1 MHKRNG
7 TVLITVLAIFVLV
20 FMIGM
25 GLNRFSSSI
34 RRQTNRTGEDSL
46 VELTVQGLAIAAFH
60 KIQADLLSE
69 TPSDGNRLKK
79 ALASPRPNLKETA
92 YVLER
97 GNSEFAKIAEN
108 IAKPLREK
116 GDFKY
121 TIYYHIDDKD
131 FVADLSASDPR
142 EKEGHIRLRIGTS
155 YRGIDDEFTFACKI
169 KVTSAWIPLL
179 SKFNLFIENPES
191 DIDKWRFNT
200 VRTKPDGDLIAGSP
214 RPIVLDNGER
224 LSGKGMM
231 DLSTYVKS
239 RVGWV
244 FFGGEAPTILNLA
257 QGTNEFGEFFHLY
270 ETWDTALSQF
280 VGFYET
286 AYYNYS
292 CNGINGLV
300 ATVQWDK
307 GIADEAGTGAYPAHW
322 YNIVKGTPDEQ
333 RMTKNSVFRLYG
345 TDKQQTPTL
354 VLGRVF
360 RGMISARGY
369 QTSPKGLIQAE
380 LFQWVPA
387 NQWPEYISYDTSIAG
402 RNGLSSIATVAREI
416 LGLDEGDLDTYRE
429 KYASQATQQGYNASL
444 AFIATNRTTA
454 DPYKHFAGWFSRVMQ
469 ATSNIDEMN
478 QLPVDIDGHKAGS
491 RIPNLSSMLSSL
503 SAKACFSINIDQA
516 LKEID
521 KEGAQQASLLDILAL
536 RGIYR
541 KSTATLDPD
550 GWIVIRSSSKI
561 KLLIDQPIKVT
572 SNGGIILEKGDMLL
586 ASNIDAGNYL
596 NKPGDERSN
605 TPAHTLQ
612 LITLDGN
619 IAAGACNIDATLIA
633 NGNVLFLK
641 EKPIIRGAVATKWY
655 DIANASAGADIHYNQ
670 TLALEAADGSNHLEL
685 LSFKLNPTPVY
696 LK

>member
-108 IAKPLREK
+108 IAKPLREQ

>member
-1 MHKRNG
+1 
-7 TVLITVLAIFVLV
+7 
-20 FMIGM
+20 MIGM
-25 GLNRFSSSI
+25 GFNRFSSSI
-34 RRQTNRTGEDSL
+34 RRQTNRTGEASL
-46 VELTVQGLAIAAFH
+46 VELTVQGLAIATFH
-60 KIQADLLSE
+60 KIQFDLLSE
-69 TPSDGNRLKK
+69 KPSDGGRLQK
-79 ALASPRPNLKETA
+79 ALASPKPYLKETA

-97 GNSEFAKIAEN
+97 GNSGFARLAEDL
-108 IAKPLREK
+108 AKPLRDQ
-116 GDFKY
+116 GNFKY
-121 TIYYHIDDKD
+121 TIYYQIDDKD
-131 FVADLSASDPR
+131 FVSDLSASDAR
-142 EKEGHIRLRIGTS
+142 EKEGFIRLRIVTS
-155 YRGIDDEFTFACKI
+155 YRQIDDEFLFACKI

-191 DIDKWRFNT
+191 DIDKWRFNL
-200 VRTKPDGDLIAGSP
+200 VKTKPDGDIITGSP
-214 RPIVLDNGER
+214 KPVVLDNGEK

-231 DLSTYVKS
+231 DLATYLKS

-270 ETWDTALSQF
+270 ETWDTALGQF

-286 AYYNYS
+286 AYENYS
-292 CNGINGLV
+292 CNGICGLV
-300 ATVQWDK
+300 ALVQWDK
-307 GIADEAGTGAYPAHW
+307 GTADEISAGVYPAHW

-354 VLGRVF
+354 VLGQVF
-360 RGMISARGY
+360 RGVISARGY

-416 LGLDEGDLDTYRE
+416 LGLDEGDLETYRE
-429 KYASQATQQGYNASL
+429 KYASQATQQGYNSSL
-444 AFIATNRTTA
+444 AYIATNRTTA

-469 ATSNIDEMN
+469 ANKGIDEMN
-478 QLPVDIDGHKAGS
+478 QLPVDIAGHKAGS
-491 RIPNLSSMLSSL
+491 RIPNLSGMLNGL
-503 SAKACFSINIDQA
+503 SAKACFSIDIDQS
-516 LKEID
+516 LKEINRS
-521 KEGAQQASLLDILAL
+521 GAQQASLLDILAL

-541 KSTATLDPD
+541 KSTSTLDPD

-572 SNGGIILEKGDMLL
+572 SNGGIILERGDILI
-586 ASNIDAGNYL
+586 ANDIDAGNYP

-605 TPAHTLQ
+605 TPAQTLQ
-612 LITLDGN
+612 LVTLDGD

-670 TLALEAADGSNHLEL
+670 TLALEAADSSNLLEL

>member
-1 MHKRNG
+1 
-7 TVLITVLAIFVLV
+7 
-20 FMIGM
+20 
-25 GLNRFSSSI
+25 
-34 RRQTNRTGEDSL
+34 
-46 VELTVQGLAIAAFH
+46 
-60 KIQADLLSE
+60 
-69 TPSDGNRLKK
+69 
-79 ALASPRPNLKETA
+79 
-92 YVLER
+92 
-97 GNSEFAKIAEN
+97 
-108 IAKPLREK
+108 
-116 GDFKY
+116 
-121 TIYYHIDDKD
+121 
-131 FVADLSASDPR
+131 
-142 EKEGHIRLRIGTS
+142 
-155 YRGIDDEFTFACKI
+155 
-169 KVTSAWIPLL
+169 
-179 SKFNLFIENPES
+179 
-191 DIDKWRFNT
+191 
-200 VRTKPDGDLIAGSP
+200 
-214 RPIVLDNGER
+214 
-224 LSGKGMM
+224 
-231 DLSTYVKS
+231 
-239 RVGWV
+239 
-244 FFGGEAPTILNLA
+244 
-257 QGTNEFGEFFHLY
+257 
-270 ETWDTALSQF
+270 
-280 VGFYET
+280 
-286 AYYNYS
+286 
-292 CNGINGLV
+292 
-300 ATVQWDK
+300 
-307 GIADEAGTGAYPAHW
+307 
-322 YNIVKGTPDEQ
+322 
-333 RMTKNSVFRLYG
+333 MTKNSVFRLYG

-469 ATSNIDEMN
+469 ANSNIDEMN
-478 QLPVDIDGHKAGS
+478 QLPVDIGGHKAGS

>member
-108 IAKPLREK
+108 IAKPLREQ

-131 FVADLSASDPR
+131 FVADLSARDPR

-224 LSGKGMM
+224 ISGKGMM

-307 GIADEAGTGAYPAHW
+307 GIADEAGAGAYPAHW

>member
-108 IAKPLREK
+108 IAKPLREQ

-131 FVADLSASDPR
+131 FVADLSARDPR

-224 LSGKGMM
+224 ISGKGMM

-307 GIADEAGTGAYPAHW
+307 GIADEAGAGAYPAHW

-469 ATSNIDEMN
+469 ANSNIDEMN
-478 QLPVDIDGHKAGS
+478 QLPVDIGGHKAGS